1 MSALAVEAVP
11 AYGTPEWVAW
21 RRGGLGASD
30 LPAILGLDP
39 YRSEHDV
46 WLEKTGQAPAFAGN
60 AKTRWGRRLEHVG
73 LEWWTEQHPDV
84 DPAVPNSKPLW
95 HARWPHLWATPDG
108 VGGSGTPREVSLEV
122 KVTDAWV
129 SPPERVRVQGLGQAG
144 IGDFARTDVVRL
156 NFEDDPAIFR
166 IERDE
171 AAIEAILETG
181 ETWYRLHVLEGIE
194 PPRRPDETPADERQ
208 TALAADLRRVRKDIE
223 QLERRERAIRD
234 DLVASVAGK
243 GLITGA
249 GFRIEVRAA
258 HDTTRTGWKELA
270 SGLLKDM
277 PEAEREALIGLHQ
290 TTSRTGAAVYAKWD
304 EED

>member
-1 MSALAVEAVP
+1 MSAVAVEAVP
-11 AYGTPEWVAW
+11 AYGTEAWVAW

-46 WLEKTGQAPAFAGN
+46 WLEKTGQAPAFTGN
-60 AKTRWGRRLEHVG
+60 AKTRWGLRLEAAG
-73 LEWWTEQHPDV
+73 LWAWEEHNPGN
-84 DPAVPNSKPLW
+84 AEPNSAPLRDP
-95 HARWPHLWATPDG
+95 RWPHIWATPDG
-108 VGGSGTPREVSLEV
+108 IASNMLGRPIGIEV

-129 SPPERVRVQGLGQAG
+129 TPPERVRVQALAQAG
-144 IGDFARTDVVRL
+144 ICGFERVDVVRL

-171 AAIEAILETG
+171 AAIEAILDTG

-208 TALAADLRRVRKDIE
+208 TALAADLRRVRKAIE
-223 QLERRERAIRD
+223 QLERQERAIRD

-270 SGLLKDM
+270 SGFLKDM